1 MNNNIILVVGKSSTG
16 KTASLRNLEN
26 QEGVWYLNCE
36 SNKGLPFKNK
46 FKKFTITDPM
56 QVYEAF
62 DRAEEK
68 EEVHTIVVDSLT
80 YLMDMYET
88 QYVLSATNT
97 MKAWGEYAQ
106 FFKTL
111 MSQYVANSSK
121 RVIFIAHTSDVVS
134 DDAIRE
140 TLVKVKGSIMDKG
153 VESAFSSVVACKT
166 MPLKKLEDYK
176 NPLLNIT
183 EDDEINGYKH
193 VFQTIKTKETTNER
207 IRASLGIW
215 DRSETFID
223 NDINLY
229 LERIEEFYAENDE
242 E

>member
-16 KTASLRNLEN
+16 KTASLRNLKD

-97 MKAWGEYAQ
+97 MKA
-106 FFKTL
+106 
-111 MSQYVANSSK
+111 
-121 RVIFIAHTSDVVS
+121 
-134 DDAIRE
+134 
-140 TLVKVKGSIMDKG
+140 
-153 VESAFSSVVACKT
+153 
-166 MPLKKLEDYK
+166 
-176 NPLLNIT
+176 LNT
-183 EDDEINGYKH
+183 H
-193 VFQTIKTKETTNER
+193 
-207 IRASLGIW
+207 
-215 DRSETFID
+215 
-223 NDINLY
+223 
-229 LERIEEFYAENDE
+229 
-242 E
+242 

>member
-16 KTASLRNLEN
+16 KTASLRNLKD

-46 FKKFTITDPM
+46 FKKFTVTDPM

-68 EEVHTIVVDSLT
+68 EDVHTIVVDSLT

-88 QYVLSATNT
+88 QYVLNSTNT

-106 FFKTL
+106 FFKIL
-111 MSQYVANSSK
+111 MNQYVANSSK

-166 MPLKKLEDYK
+166 MPLKKLEGYS
-176 NPLLNIT
+176 NNLLNIT

-215 DRSETFID
+215 DRSETYID

-229 LERIEEFYAENDE
+229 LERIAEFYAENE
-242 E
+242 EE